1 MVDAKLHKLLN
12 MVPEAR
18 LVLAAGPLD
27 GRGDVVGHV
36 HREEGA
42 HARVAAAGVDGV
54 LGEVA
59 VEGGGPVV
67 EPLPGHA
74 GLYIQYLSDI
84 VTITL

>member
-1 MVDAKLHKLLN
+1 

-18 LVLAAGPLD
+18 LVLAAWPLD
-27 GRGDVVGHV
+27 RRGDVVGHV

-42 HARVAAAGVDGV
+42 HARVGVGVNGV

-74 GLYIQYLSDI
+74 DG
-84 VTITL
+84 